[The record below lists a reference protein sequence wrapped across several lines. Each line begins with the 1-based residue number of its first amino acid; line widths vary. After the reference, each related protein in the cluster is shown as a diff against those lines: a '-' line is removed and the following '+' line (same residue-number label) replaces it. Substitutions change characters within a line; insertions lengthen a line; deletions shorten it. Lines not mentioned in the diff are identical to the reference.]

1 VIGAGTDRLV
11 TPPAVHATARYY
23 ETRPVIF
30 REMSHMLMLEPGW
43 QEVADEIVGYIQA
56 IH

>member
-1 VIGAGTDRLV
+1 
-11 TPPAVHATARYY
+11 
-23 ETRPVIF
+23 
-30 REMSHMLMLEPGW
+30 MSHMLMLEPGW